1 MTRYYFNVHNITPS
15 TDAVGDDLPDDAAA
29 WHEATLIAGELFKSI
44 DGNFKPE
51 QEWSLEVTDEQ
62 RRPLYFILISSKKTR

>member
-1 MTRYYFNVHNITPS
+1 MSRYYFNVHNITPS
-15 TDAVGDDLPDDAAA
+15 TDVVGEELPDDAAA

-44 DGNFKPE
+44 DGNFQPG

-62 RRPLYFILISSKKTR
+62 RRPLYFILISSKKTQ